1 MPIVI
6 YGRKH
11 GLRDEF
17 FSVSNNL
24 VIKQSELA
32 RDLLVSVKPKF
43 FNNSLTLLDS
53 IFTVEKFVYLI
64 FNIDDEKSIC
74 TAIEKIA
81 QTRGAITI
89 HNPGYKNTTN
99 LMKFCLDKNIHLI
112 ENIDGSADSLQV
124 LIIQMTKS
132 EKSDLFQVTVREHQN
147 YLYLAIFLS
156 IFVAYLPVA
165 PIVYMRTVFG
175 PVINSQSISF
185 LLSLAILLI
194 LALIANGILEWIR
207 ERVLLSGTISFINKL
222 EEKVLIVHLSKVAT
236 NGVTALKHLRI

>member
-1 MPIVI
+1 MKYTDKNLTVTADAIPIFDTDRPSQALVDLFNPENNKLKAQSQGVICRVNGILHELSEPVAIGINDTSLHCIMPIVI

-112 ENIDGSADSLQV
+112 ENIDGSAD
-124 LIIQMTKS
+124 
-132 EKSDLFQVTVREHQN
+132 LFR
-147 YLYLAIFLS
+147 F
-156 IFVAYLPVA
+156 
-165 PIVYMRTVFG
+165 
-175 PVINSQSISF
+175 
-185 LLSLAILLI
+185 
-194 LALIANGILEWIR
+194 
-207 ERVLLSGTISFINKL
+207 
-222 EEKVLIVHLSKVAT
+222 
-236 NGVTALKHLRI
+236 

>member
-81 QTRGAITI
+81 QTRAITI

-99 LMKFCLDKNIHLI
+99 LMKFVWIKI
-112 ENIDGSADSLQV
+112 
-124 LIIQMTKS
+124 
-132 EKSDLFQVTVREHQN
+132 
-147 YLYLAIFLS
+147 S
-156 IFVAYLPVA
+156 I
-165 PIVYMRTVFG
+165 
-175 PVINSQSISF
+175 
-185 LLSLAILLI
+185 
-194 LALIANGILEWIR
+194 
-207 ERVLLSGTISFINKL
+207 
-222 EEKVLIVHLSKVAT
+222 
-236 NGVTALKHLRI
+236 